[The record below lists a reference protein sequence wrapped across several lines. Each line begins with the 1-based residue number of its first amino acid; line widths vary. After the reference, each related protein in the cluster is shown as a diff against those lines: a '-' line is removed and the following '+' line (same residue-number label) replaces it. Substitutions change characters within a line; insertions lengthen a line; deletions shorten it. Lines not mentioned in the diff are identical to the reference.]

1 MKTRFTDNEISIL
14 ILIVILSLLRG
25 AYNLYILYT
34 TRRKNVNVI
43 QEMTEKNED
52 LSFFNIVQFTLSVLY
67 VFISVYFVLNG
78 KVNNLLF
85 ALVCLFMFARGMGYF
100 MIRYMNDIPFMPDT
114 DEPRFIYYN
123 FMYASLLMFLTSAYF
138 VKVIFFNK

>member
-1 MKTRFTDNEISIL
+1 MKSRFTDNEVSIL

-34 TRRKNVNVI
+34 TRRKNVNVV
-43 QEMTEKNED
+43 QEMTEKDDN

-67 VFISVYFVLNG
+67 VFTSAYFVLNG
-78 KVNNLLF
+78 KVNNILF
-85 ALVCLFMFARGMGYF
+85 GLVCLFMFSRGVGYF
-100 MIRYMNDIPFMPDT
+100 MIRYTNNIPFMLDT
-114 DEPRFIYYN
+114 NEPKFIYYN

-138 VKVIFFNK
+138 VKVIFFN